1 MLQDLVLHT
10 KIHTFII
17 QKIKL
22 VSVTNSNDNNS
33 SSEVKMRKFKFYKQD
48 IYQKIKLNYRK
59 AMKHAVKLSFST
71 MLFDDLLLNRLPA
84 AAN

>member
-17 QKIKL
+17 QKIEL

-33 SSEVKMRKFKFYKQD
+33 SSEVKMRKFKFYKD
-48 IYQKIKLNYRK
+48 IYQKIKLKYRK
-59 AMKHAVKLSFST
+59 ATKHAVKLSFST